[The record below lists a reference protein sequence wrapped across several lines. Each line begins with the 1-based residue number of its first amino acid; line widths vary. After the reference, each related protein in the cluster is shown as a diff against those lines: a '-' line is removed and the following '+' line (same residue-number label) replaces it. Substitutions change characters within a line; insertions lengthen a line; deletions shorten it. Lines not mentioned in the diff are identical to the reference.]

1 MAYGR
6 NGTFC
11 IYVTRIGIIR
21 NRSSFLKFRLWS
33 LPLKLE
39 IETCMDVCAVAIG
52 PVVVVPKGDNILNL
66 SKGVKLRRRGKECVL
81 RKDLKIDLGEV
92 RKPFLLLVKF
102 WGNTIL
108 DKQAK
113 ELRNKVLTTLRV
125 GRKLKKVSE
134 RKEF

>member
-1 MAYGR
+1 
-6 NGTFC
+6 
-11 IYVTRIGIIR
+11 
-21 NRSSFLKFRLWS
+21 
-33 LPLKLE
+33 
-39 IETCMDVCAVAIG
+39 MDVCAVAIG

-66 SKGVKLRRRGKECVL
+66 SKGVKLRKRGKYCVV